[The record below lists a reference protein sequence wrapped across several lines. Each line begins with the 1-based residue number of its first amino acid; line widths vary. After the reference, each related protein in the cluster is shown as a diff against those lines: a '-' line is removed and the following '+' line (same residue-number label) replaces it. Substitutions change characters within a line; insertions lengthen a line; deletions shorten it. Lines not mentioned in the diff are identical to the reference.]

1 VSRSE
6 AIFGKYRLI
15 QRLDG
20 VDVGEAHLAKL
31 VGVDGFEKH
40 VVIWRVGEA
49 PMRDTGLVDA
59 VMLEA
64 KRAASLSH
72 ANIAQ
77 VLDLGVADGN
87 CFVATE
93 YAPGHTLDSVLGIH
107 PELHW
112 PLAAR
117 IAAEVAGALC
127 YAHSRRTPHGEL
139 LRLVHR
145 RLSPG
150 RIVLSSSGDVKV
162 TGFGTPWAWT
172 SVEEYRSPERARG
185 EPVDGRAD
193 VFALGAVLRRCVADA
208 SVPDPLRELIDR
220 AMHRHPEHRL
230 TASELRDGL
239 TRVLHTAERPVA
251 PRELAELASAAPA
264 QSSAP
269 TDDSISDLI
278 ERIERTLDSMS
289 LVTSGDVRTMLPL
302 YERLGRLC
310 VEAHAGE
317 RGAARM
323 THALDLA
330 DGLGRDD
337 YAALFCRLRGE
348 LLAQANRTDESR
360 DWLERAATFR
370 G

>member
-1 VSRSE
+1 MSRSE

-31 VGVDGFEKH
+31 VGVHGFEKH

-59 VMLEA
+59 VMEEA

-77 VLDLGVADGN
+77 VLDLGVAYGS

-93 YAPGHTLDSVLGIH
+93 HVPGHTLDSVLGIH
-107 PELHW
+107 SELRW

-127 YAHSRRTPHGEL
+127 YAHSRRTARGEL

-150 RIVLSSSGDVKV
+150 RIVLSSSGGVKV

-172 SVEEYRSPERARG
+172 PVEEYRSPERARG

-208 SVPDPLRELIDR
+208 GVPDALRELIGR

-264 QSSAP
+264 RSSAP
-269 TDDSISDLI
+269 TDDSIGDVI

-337 YAALFCRLRGE
+337 YAATFCRLRGE